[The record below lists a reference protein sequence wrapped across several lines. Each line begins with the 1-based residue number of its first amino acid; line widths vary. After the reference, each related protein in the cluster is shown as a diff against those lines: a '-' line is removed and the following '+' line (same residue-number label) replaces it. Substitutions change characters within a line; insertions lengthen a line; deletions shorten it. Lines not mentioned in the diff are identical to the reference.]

1 MPIYE
6 YRCQNCHHVFEELV
20 FSSLTKDEEIICPK
34 CNQNAAVKMMSAFS
48 SAGTTFGSTGSCGSS
63 GFG

>member
-6 YRCQNCHHVFEELV
+6 YRCKNCNHLFEELV
-20 FSSLTKDEEIICPK
+20 FSALTKDEEIICPN
-34 CNQNAAVKMMSAFS
+34 CHQNAAEKLMSAFS
-48 SAGTTFGSTGSCGSS
+48 SSGTSSAGSSSCGTS

>member
-6 YRCQNCHHVFEELV
+6 YRCKNCNHVFEELV
-20 FSSLTKDEEIICPK
+20 FSSLTKDKEIICPK
-34 CNQNAAVKMMSAFS
+34 CNENSAEKMMSAFS
-48 SAGTTFGSTGSCGSS
+48 SAGTSYGSAPSCGSS